1 MLWPSQW
8 QRLRPFLPEPSG
20 SYERLYASICLNTCS
35 QLPFQNS
42 WQIPLACLL
51 PRSSIPLPGLW
62 RDMYRALVVILDH
75 VCPGNSSVGTAW
87 SRAPGACAAAFS
99 AQNCLHPH
107 LLCKEKGN
115 IYLIYF
121 SKPLLFGASLS
132 FTYT

>member
-8 QRLRPFLPEPSG
+8 QRPRPFLPEPSG
-20 SYERLYASICLNTCS
+20 SYERLYASIGLNTCS

-42 WQIPLACLL
+42 WQIPLAGF
-51 PRSSIPLPGLW
+51 PPPSSILLLGLW
-62 RDMYRALVVILDH
+62 RDMDRALGVILDH
-75 VCPGNSSVGTAW
+75 ACPGNSSGGTAR

-115 IYLIYF
+115 IYLVYF
-121 SKPLLFGASLS
+121 CKPLLFGASLS